1 MQSQDHI
8 SAVMSLF
15 YYQLTPNVVM
25 PSWNKCF
32 ISNIL
37 NTLTMDILSSLSTS
51 NDIIITHLVGFGSLL
66 DTRQLMSKYEWGKGK
81 IQTWENTRKNGCRP
95 ENSDNVFT
103 PPQPI
108 LRSDLASDLCIMG
121 HRSTLSVCRGRGGG
135 ALGWE
140 VAEEGAAFVHQWRI
154 ISWLSKEEA
163 AV

>member
-1 MQSQDHI
+1 
-8 SAVMSLF
+8 
-15 YYQLTPNVVM
+15 
-25 PSWNKCF
+25 
-32 ISNIL
+32 
-37 NTLTMDILSSLSTS
+37 MDILSSLSTS
-51 NDIIITHLVGFGSLL
+51 NDIIITHLVEFGSLL
-66 DTRQLMSKYEWGKGK
+66 DARQLTSKRGKGN
-81 IQTWENTRKNGCRP
+81 IQTRENTRKDGCRP
-95 ENSDNVFT
+95 EDSDNVFT

-108 LRSDLASDLCIMG
+108 LQSDLASDLCIMG